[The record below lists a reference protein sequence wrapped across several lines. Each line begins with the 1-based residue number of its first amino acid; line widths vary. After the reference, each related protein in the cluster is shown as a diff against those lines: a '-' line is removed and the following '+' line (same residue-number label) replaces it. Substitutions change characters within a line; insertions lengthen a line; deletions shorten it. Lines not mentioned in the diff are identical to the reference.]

1 MPTAK
6 LKSFLDANSIKY
18 LTIQHSPA
26 YTSQEVAAK
35 LHVHGSELAKTTI
48 LKLDGRFVM
57 AVLAAPDQ
65 VDMDRFRE
73 VTGAKAVS
81 LASEKEFKDLFPGC
95 DVGAMPPFGNLY
107 DMPVFLDG
115 ALATEPVIAFNA
127 GTHRDVVHMRTED
140 YRRLVQPSLVSLA
153 REAVMRHGW

>member
-48 LKLDGRFVM
+48 LKLDERFVM

-65 VDMDRFRE
+65 VDMDRFRD

-107 DMPVFLDG
+107 DMPVWVDERLSRD
-115 ALATEPVIAFNA
+115 PSIVFNA
-127 GTHRDVVHMRTED
+127 GTHTEAVRMD
-140 YRRLVQPSLVSLA
+140 YPDFARLVQPKSGKF
-153 REAVMRHGW
+153 RRG